1 MTAKDQFSTARSLEV
16 GGKTY
21 RYYSLKALEEQGLG
35 SISKLPFSIRVLL
48 EAAVRQF
55 DGRAITEEHIKQLAK
70 WNEGVGRNKEIPF
83 IPARIVLQDFTGVPV
98 VVDLAAMRDTVKKAG
113 GDPKKI
119 NPLVPVDLVIDHS
132 VMVDAFGTPQALN
145 YNMEVEFERNEERY
159 RFLRWAQ
166 TAFNNFRAFRRQ
178 RGSFTRSTWNTL
190 RPWQPPKRLTAKPSS
205 TLTPSSERT
214 PIRR

>member
-1 MTAKDQFSTARSLEV
+1 MSAKNHFSAARSLEV
-16 GGKTY
+16 GGKSY
-21 RYYSLKALEEQGLG
+21 RYYSLDALQENGHGDL
-35 SISKLPFSIRVLL
+35 SRLPFSIKVLL

-55 DGRAITEEHIKQLAK
+55 DGHAITEEHVKQLTGWAD
-70 WNEGVGRNKEIPF
+70 GRDNNKEIPF

-132 VMVDAFGTPQALN
+132 IMVDAFGSPEALE
-145 YNMEVEFERNEERY
+145 YNTKVEFERNEERY

-166 TAFNNFRAFRRQ
+166 TAFDNFRAV
-178 RGSFTRSTWNTL
+178 
-190 RPWQPPKRLTAKPSS
+190 PPG
-205 TLTPSSERT
+205 
-214 PIRR
+214 